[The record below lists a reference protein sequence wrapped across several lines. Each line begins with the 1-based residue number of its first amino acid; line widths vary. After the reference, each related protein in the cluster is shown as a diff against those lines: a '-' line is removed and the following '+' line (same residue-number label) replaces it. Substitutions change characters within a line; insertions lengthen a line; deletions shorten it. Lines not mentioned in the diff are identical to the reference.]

1 MNQISPEDQARVDA
15 IETALLARWPE
26 NRIAPT
32 LERIQALVDALGSP
46 QLSYPTIHIGG
57 TNGKTTTSRMV
68 DSLLFSMGL
77 RTGRFTSPHLETYRE
92 RIAINGE
99 PIEPKELI
107 FAYNDIAA
115 YFDFIDSK
123 FDNPVSFFEAV
134 TALAF
139 AAFAEHPIDIGII
152 EVGMG
157 GEWDAT
163 NVVQADVSVIT
174 PIGLDHMEYLGDT
187 LVEIASTKA
196 GIIKEGGFAVLSQQ
210 EPEVAVELLRKA
222 AEVGADV
229 AREGLEYSVLSRA
242 VAIGG
247 QLVTIQGLK
256 GVYDE
261 IFIPLHGKHQA
272 SNAAAALVAV
282 EVFFGENDLDIDA
295 VREGFA
301 QVKSPGRCEV
311 FHRDPTIILDAAH
324 NPHGSIAL
332 VETIESEFTF
342 DEIIGVVGVMGDKD
356 ARGILVNIE
365 KFMDSIIVTKNS
377 SHRALDVSDLEAL
390 AIEIFGPDRVYS
402 SPHLDAAL
410 EKALQDSV
418 RPLSDESL
426 GIVVTGSVVTV
437 GEARTYIKSKF
448 AGKAEKAERK
458 VGDK

>member
-1 MNQISPEDQARVDA
+1 MNQISAEDQARVDA
-15 IETALLARWPE
+15 IEAALLARWPE

-99 PIEPKELI
+99 PIDPKDLI
-107 FAYNDIAA
+107 FTYNDIAA

-163 NVVQADVSVIT
+163 NVVKADVSIIT
-174 PIGLDHMEYLGDT
+174 PIGLDHMEYLGNT
-187 LVEIASTKA
+187 LTEIASTKA

-229 AREGLEYSVLSRA
+229 AREGVEYSVISRA

-247 QLVTIQGLK
+247 QLLTIQGLK

-282 EVFFGENDLDIDA
+282 EVFFGENDLDLDA

-311 FHRDPTIILDAAH
+311 IHRDPTIILDAAH

-332 VETIESEFTF
+332 QQTLDSEFTF

-356 ARGILVNIE
+356 ARGILVNFE

-377 SHRALDVSDLEAL
+377 SHRAMEVSDLEML
-390 AIEIFGPDRVYS
+390 AIEIFGADRVHS
-402 SPHLDAAL
+402 SPNLEAAI
-410 EKALQDSV
+410 EKALKDTI

-437 GEARTYIKSKF
+437 GEARTYVNNKF
-448 AGKAEKAERK
+448 ARKETGEK
-458 VGDK
+458 

>member
-1 MNQISPEDQARVDA
+1 MNQISAEDQARVDA
-15 IETALLARWPE
+15 IEAALLARWPE

-99 PIEPKELI
+99 PIDPKDLI
-107 FAYNDIAA
+107 FTYNDIAA

-163 NVVQADVSVIT
+163 NVVKADVSIIT
-174 PIGLDHMEYLGDT
+174 PIGLDHLEYLGNT
-187 LVEIASTKA
+187 LTEIASTKA

-229 AREGLEYSVLSRA
+229 AREGVEYSVISRA
-242 VAIGG
+242 VAVGG
-247 QLVTIQGLK
+247 QLLTIQGLK

-282 EVFFGENDLDIDA
+282 EVFFGENELDIDA

-311 FHRDPTIILDAAH
+311 IHRDPTIILDAAH

-332 VETIESEFTF
+332 YQTLDSEFTF

-356 ARGILVNIE
+356 ARGILVNFE

-377 SHRALDVSDLEAL
+377 SHRAMEVSDLELL
-390 AIEIFGPDRVYS
+390 AIEIFGADRVHS
-402 SPHLDAAL
+402 SPNLEAAI
-410 EKALQDSV
+410 EKALKV
-418 RPLSDESL
+418 TIRPLSDESL

-437 GEARTYIKSKF
+437 GEARTYVNGKF
-448 AGKAEKAERK
+448 ARKETGEK
-458 VGDK
+458 

>member
-1 MNQISPEDQARVDA
+1 MNEISAEDQARVDA
-15 IETALLARWPE
+15 IEAALLARWPE

-99 PIEPKELI
+99 PIDPKDLI
-107 FAYNDIAA
+107 FTYNDIAA

-163 NVVQADVSVIT
+163 NVVKADVSIIT
-174 PIGLDHMEYLGDT
+174 PIGLDHMEYLGNT
-187 LVEIASTKA
+187 LTEIASTKA

-229 AREGLEYSVLSRA
+229 AREGVEYSVISRA

-247 QLVTIQGLK
+247 QLLTIQGLK

-282 EVFFGENDLDIDA
+282 EVFFGENELDIDA

-311 FHRDPTIILDAAH
+311 IHRDPTIILDAAH
-324 NPHGSIAL
+324 NPHGSVAL
-332 VETIESEFTF
+332 HQTLNSEFTF

-356 ARGILVNIE
+356 ARGILVNFE

-377 SHRALDVSDLEAL
+377 SHRAMDVSDLEKL
-390 AIEIFGPDRVYS
+390 SIEIFGADRVHS
-402 SPHLDAAL
+402 APNLEGAI
-410 EKALQDSV
+410 EKALKDSIH
-418 RPLSDESL
+418 PLSDESL

-437 GEARTYIKSKF
+437 GEARTYVKNKF
-448 AGKAEKAERK
+448 LKKETGEK
-458 VGDK
+458 